1 MGGNSL
7 IDRLFKRESTTKEE
21 IQPPVDEEPGQMRT
35 GSVSAG
41 DDSQYL

>member
-21 IQPPVDEEPGQMRT
+21 IRQLVDEDRPKENWKRLSGR
-35 GSVSAG
+35 
-41 DDSQYL
+41 

>member
-21 IQPPVDEEPGQMRT
+21 IRQL
-35 GSVSAG
+35 AG
-41 DDSQYL
+41 DDPQYL

>member
-21 IQPPVDEEPGQMRT
+21 IRQLVDENWKRLSGR
-35 GSVSAG
+35 
-41 DDSQYL
+41 